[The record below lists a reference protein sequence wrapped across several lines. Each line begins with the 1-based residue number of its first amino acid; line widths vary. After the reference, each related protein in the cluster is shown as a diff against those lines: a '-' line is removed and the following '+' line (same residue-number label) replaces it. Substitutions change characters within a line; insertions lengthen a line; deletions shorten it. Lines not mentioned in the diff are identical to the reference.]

1 LKIFTK
7 SLPIIRFDLELYQ
20 MKIAILS
27 PPWIAIPPEGYGG
40 VEKVVADL
48 TENLVQMGHQV
59 MLFATGDSRT
69 KANLRYEFEKALG
82 NNLFLKNNIYI
93 YLQHLHQFFK
103 IINQEKFDII
113 HNHMQYAAQ
122 YLLDLQT
129 TPFVH
134 TLHGAFYK
142 NLKAPS
148 GFIEEKI
155 ETLLRFKHHPYI
167 SISNNQRMDLPQL
180 NYIKT
185 IYNGINPQD
194 FKPVTKKK
202 NYLAWIGRITYNKGV
217 DIAIKVAAKAGIPLK
232 IAAFIDKG
240 DFEYFNNKIKPLIKE
255 TKTEFVDEIKDKK
268 VKNQFLG
275 EAIATLFPIRWH
287 EPFGIV
293 MIESM
298 ACGTPVVAFNKG
310 SVSEVIE
317 DKKTGFIVENE
328 DQMITALKKIST
340 IDPLYCHQYA
350 ITNFSTQKM
359 TKDYLEAYQIV
370 INKFKN
376 NEK

>member
-1 LKIFTK
+1 M
-7 SLPIIRFDLELYQ
+7 R
-20 MKIAILS
+20 IAILS
-27 PPWIAIPPEGYGG
+27 PPWIPIPPKGYGG
-40 VEKVVADL
+40 VEKVVVDL
-48 TENLVQMGHQV
+48 TENLVQMGHDV
-59 MLFATGDSRT
+59 MLFATGDSKT

-93 YLQHLHQFFK
+93 YLNHLNKFFK
-103 IINQEKFDII
+103 IIKQEKFDII
-113 HNHMQYAAQ
+113 HNHMQYTAQ
-122 YLLDLQT
+122 YFLDFQT
-129 TPFVH
+129 IPFIH
-134 TLHGAFYK
+134 TLHSAFYK

-148 GFIEEKI
+148 GFIKEKI
-155 ETLLRFKHHPYI
+155 KTLLKFRHHPYI
-167 SISNNQRMDLPQL
+167 SISNNQRMDFPQL

-185 IYNGINPQD
+185 IYNGINTKE
-194 FKPVTKKK
+194 FKPIIKKK

-217 DIAIKVAAKAGIPLK
+217 DIAIKVAAKVGIPLK

-240 DFEYFNNKIKPLIKE
+240 DFEYFNSEIKPLIKR
-255 TKTEFVDEIKDKK
+255 TKTEMIGEIKDEK

-298 ACGTPVVAFNKG
+298 ASGTPVIAFNKG
-310 SVSEVIE
+310 SVPEVIE

-328 DQMITALKKIST
+328 NQMIKALKKIST

-350 ITNFSTQKM
+350 TTNFSTQKM

>member
-1 LKIFTK
+1 
-7 SLPIIRFDLELYQ
+7 

-27 PPWIAIPPEGYGG
+27 PPWIAIPPKGYGG

-59 MLFATGDSRT
+59 MLFATGDSKT
-69 KANLRYEFEKALG
+69 KAYLEYEFKTALG

-93 YLQHLHQFFK
+93 YLKHLHKFFK
-103 IINQEKFDII
+103 IIKQEKFDII
-113 HNHMQYAAQ
+113 HNHMQYIAQ
-122 YLLDLQT
+122 YYLDLQSI
-129 TPFVH
+129 PFIN

-142 NLKAPS
+142 DLKAPS
-148 GFIEEKI
+148 GFVKEKI
-155 ETLLRFKHHPYI
+155 DTLIRFKHHPYV
-167 SISNNQRMDLPQL
+167 SISNNQRTGLPQL

-185 IYNGINPQD
+185 IYNGINPNE
-194 FKPVTKKK
+194 FKPITKKK
-202 NYLAWIGRITYNKGV
+202 NYLVWIGRITYNKGV

-240 DFEYFNNKIKPLIKE
+240 DLDYFNNEIKPLMKK
-255 TKTEFVDEIKDKK
+255 TKTEMIGEIKDNK

-298 ACGTPVVAFNKG
+298 ACGTPVIAFNKG
-310 SVSEVIE
+310 SVPEVIE

-328 DQMITALKKIST
+328 NEMIKAIKNIST
-340 IDPLYCHQYA
+340 IDPWYCHQYA

-359 TKDYLEAYQIV
+359 TKNYLEAYQIV
-370 INKFKN
+370 ITKFKN